1 MSRITINR
9 GVAANDGTGDSL
21 RNILGQINSMTSEIY
36 DLKNKIIDLS
46 SLVVNDEDDLYAHE
60 SQLVITRIQSKT
72 LMLVIYINNKTDE
85 LEWLTSAHATLKVFE
100 LTTHTLLKTFD
111 LFYPGIVAGVTM
123 PADEEINAPRIY
135 VTGTTLKCFCCNT
148 SALYMRDIDISS
160 SDAANWTAGN
170 ISISQM
176 TMKDAGGNNVLADVT
191 SANIQIHLENVLGDA
206 YAGYADMMPMFR
218 NMDIAKSGDNWY
230 TTLEFS
236 GERSHEL
243 GNITICVTSANAGV
257 AWAFGSLIGYTTSV
271 RNSYYEC
278 SLVFVGTVL
287 HFITRPY
294 LYHYTS
300 ANGGVTWVA
309 SNSLFAIFPAY
320 EQSKPA
326 AINATVNGVA
336 TVLIAIQLSSEITG
350 NTTRTTLGIYST
362 TDMITFTEVEKI
374 VINTDVHYPALC
386 YYGRSLYCSYT
397 KGLKFNS
404 VTGNDPIDRNVIVVA
419 RIY

>member
-1 MSRITINR
+1 MSRQAIYLGTT
-9 GVAANDGTGDSL
+9 TGDKTGTPLKS
-21 RNILGQINSMTSEIY
+21 GGDMINDMTQELY
-36 DLKNKIIDLS
+36 NLKNKIIDLS

-100 LTTHTLLKTFD
+100 LTTKKLLQSFD
-111 LFYPGIVAGVTM
+111 LFYPGLEAGVTM
-123 PADEEINAPRIY
+123 PADREINAARIY
-135 VTGTTLKCFCCNT
+135 VTGTILKCFCCNT
-148 SALYMRDIDISS
+148 SALYTRDIDISS

-206 YAGYADMMPMFR
+206 YAGYADLMPMFR

-243 GNITICVTSANAGV
+243 GNITICVISADAGV
-257 AWAFGSLIGYTTSV
+257 SWTFGSLIGYTTAA

-294 LYHYTS
+294 LYHYIS
-300 ANGGVTWVA
+300 ANNGVTWILSTQLSTII
-309 SNSLFAIFPAY
+309 SNY
-320 EQSKPA
+320 EASKPS
-326 AINATVNGVA
+326 AINITENGV
-336 TVLIAIQLSSEITG
+336 VKVIIAVQHSSEIAG

-362 TDMITFTEVEKI
+362 TDMVTFTEVEKI
-374 VINTDVHYPALC
+374 VINTDAHYPSLC
-386 YYGRSLYCSYT
+386 YAGRSLYCSYT